1 MPDLRIYLQATAV
14 AALVSPVFVLTIVL
28 AIRLVRRT
36 ASTAWLNAACAL
48 GLALAFGSIAVL
60 VRLNWPPVSGLDRF
74 FTIVVPLVLAV
85 ELIAGFPFVPRG
97 VAWFLRISL
106 AATIPRILLRGSVY
120 LSGSVDDWPLWWSNA
135 TLAVSAVVLAG
146 FWGLLSSLSQ
156 RSPGISIPLA
166 IVLAIQ
172 CAGLNVMM
180 AGYIKGGAA
189 AFPMAATLA
198 ATTLVAWIITKRS
211 SVPVILGIGVV
222 SLFGVLFV
230 GRFFGRLSTGCAIA
244 MLLAPLLCWVTEM
257 PLLRHRKPGLV
268 GLLRLMLVAIPLV
281 IVLTLAKQNFDRDMA
296 PLIENV
302 QRRMARPSTTGRR
315 SGHDCFLTILI
326 SQKTS

>member
-60 VRLNWPPVSGLDRF
+60 LRLNWPPVSGLDRF

-189 AFPMAATLA
+189 AFPMAAT
-198 ATTLVAWIITKRS
+198 S
-211 SVPVILGIGVV
+211 SRNDPAC
-222 SLFGVLFV
+222 
-230 GRFFGRLSTGCAIA
+230 R
-244 MLLAPLLCWVTEM
+244 
-257 PLLRHRKPGLV
+257 
-268 GLLRLMLVAIPLV
+268 
-281 IVLTLAKQNFDRDMA
+281 
-296 PLIENV
+296 
-302 QRRMARPSTTGRR
+302 
-315 SGHDCFLTILI
+315 
-326 SQKTS
+326 